1 LPLFILNKLHKTG
14 EKQMMNPTIDEVKQ
28 AALKMLI
35 ANFMS
40 QGHPAEYA
48 QHMATATIFQTD
60 LELRNAQ
67 LLSLLGWLQQNYP
80 EVHVEAVQ
88 LLETTRAEFERRV
101 QG

>member
-1 LPLFILNKLHKTG
+1 MITPAT
-14 EKQMMNPTIDEVKQ
+14 DEVKQ

-35 ANFMS
+35 ASFVA

-67 LLSLLGWLQQNYP
+67 LLSLLGWLKQTYP
-80 EVHVEAVQ
+80 DVHGEAVQ